1 MAKSII
7 DTYNLS
13 KMKEK
18 GASAQ
23 KVDFIKSKVGGEIA
37 VNGFTPKAL
46 GGITDYNLKD
56 TVLNAARKGNVNNS
70 SPYSAGV
77 TK

>member
-7 DTYNLS
+7 DTYNTS
-13 KMKEK
+13 KIKEK
-18 GASAQ
+18 GASSQ
-23 KVDFIKSKVGGEIA
+23 KVDFIKTKVGGELA

-46 GGITDYNLKD
+46 AGVTDYNLKD
-56 TVLNAARKGNVNNS
+56 NVLNAARKGNVNTT
-70 SPYSAGV
+70 SPYSANT

>member
-7 DTYNLS
+7 DTYNTS
-13 KMKEK
+13 KIKEK

-46 GGITDYNLKD
+46 GGVTDYNLKD
-56 TVLNAARKGNVNNS
+56 NVLNAARKGNVNNS
-70 SPYSAGV
+70 PYSAGV

>member
-7 DTYNLS
+7 DTYNSS

-23 KVDFIKSKVGGEIA
+23 KVDFIQSKVGGEIA
-37 VNGFTPKAL
+37 VNGFTPRAL
-46 GGITDYNLKD
+46 GGVTDYNLKD
-56 TVLNAARKGNVNNS
+56 NVLNAARKGNVNNTA
-70 SPYSAGV
+70 PYTAGV
-77 TK
+77 IK